1 MVEVDVE
8 NHDLL
13 DFVLK
18 MCFAN
23 EYGGVDGME
32 ASYDSPWAAAT
43 ATLLTKQNP
52 QGVSSPQW

>member
-1 MVEVDVE
+1 MEVDVE
-8 NHDLL
+8 NNDLL
-13 DFVLK
+13 NLVLK

-23 EYGGVDGME
+23 EYGGVDGMG
-32 ASYDSPWAAAT
+32 ACHDSPWAAAT